1 MLTAFRMSGGGG
13 SGEEDGSMRFSGR
26 FLSICAAAAVSVG
39 LASCSTP
46 QAATTTGAGAA
57 AATGANPAAEALLDR
72 INIPYERFTLANGL
86 TVIVHTD
93 RKAPVVAV
101 SMWYDVGSKDEAA
114 GRTGFAHLFEHLM
127 FNGTENAPGDFFEH
141 LEEIGATDVNGTTN
155 PDRTNYFQTVPTGAL
170 DRALFL
176 ESDRMGHLLGAVT
189 QETLNNQRGVVQ
201 NEKRQG
207 DNQPF
212 GLLRYYIF
220 ENLTPRGHPYHH
232 STIGSMADL
241 NAASM
246 DDVGNWFRA
255 NYGPNNAV
263 LVLAGDVDAA
273 TARPMVERWFGSIPR
288 GPDVVERRIEIPT
301 LPAPLHR
308 EVTDQIATT
317 RILRYWAVP
326 GWTSE
331 EQPAL
336 GLAASVLGGLNS
348 SRLDNALVRGEQLA
362 VSVAASAQPF
372 EDMGVFVIQADVR
385 PGVDPDLVARRVD
398 EITAEFLRDGPT
410 AAELERAVMS
420 GLSAQLNG
428 LESVGGF
435 GGKAVALA
443 QSQLYTGN
451 PGFYREQLRR
461 FATATPTQVRD
472 IASRWLSRPVF
483 GLIYRPGTRTDS
495 GDGRGGAV
503 RAGGEADPFAAAN
516 YRTPTSANERAFGGT
531 LPLGAS
537 PVQQTAAPAQNA
549 ETADMAPAQPDPRTI
564 TAGPRGAPRSPP
576 ELQPLGNLDFPNI
589 ERARLRNGI
598 PVYFARRSTVPT
610 LRVSVLFDAGLA
622 ADSRDR
628 AGTQALMLGLM
639 TEGTTTRDSRA
650 LAEEQ
655 ERLGASVSAG
665 WGADRTSIGMY
676 MLRSNIRPSLSLL
689 ADVIRNPA
697 FAPPEI
703 ERLRAQ
709 QLTGIAQEL
718 NSPNGLA
725 NRVAGPLLFGRDH
738 PYGGIAGS
746 GTVGS
751 VRAIT
756 RDDLVNFHQSWIRP
770 DNAMIFVVGDTDLD
784 TIVRELNATLG
795 DWQPPA
801 VPRGV
806 KNFDVAIPA
815 QTPRILFVNRPN
827 SPQSVIVAAQVLGVG
842 GRDDLVVLRA
852 SNEVLGGGFLSRINM
867 NLRERRGWSYGAGS
881 SIGGQ
886 EQRVTFRVTAPV
898 QADRTGDAVR
908 EIINDVT
915 AYRGASGV
923 TAAELTRTINSNVRS
938 LPGSFETSGD
948 VLGGMQDIVLLN
960 RPDDYYEQLPT
971 RYRALTADELNAAL
985 RAQVDPARFVYIIVG
1000 DERVVLPQLQGLGMP
1015 VEIVDRATLGG
1026 Q

>member
-1 MLTAFRMSGGGG
+1 
-13 SGEEDGSMRFSGR
+13 MRFSR
-26 FLSICAAAAVSVG
+26 RLLSICVAAAASVG
-39 LASCSTP
+39 LASC
-46 QAATTTGAGAA
+46 ATSEGASTGAAPRA
-57 AATGANPAAEALLDR
+57 AATGNAAAEALLER

-86 TVIVHTD
+86 TVVVHTD

-101 SMWYDVGSKDEAA
+101 SMWYNVGSKDEVP

-141 LEEIGATDVNGTTN
+141 LEDIGATDVNGTTN

-189 QETLNNQRGVVQ
+189 QETLDAQRGVVQ

-212 GLLRYYIF
+212 GLQRYYIF

-246 DDVGNWFRA
+246 EDVGTWFRN

-263 LVLAGDVDAA
+263 LVLAGDIDAA
-273 TARPMVERWFGSIPR
+273 TARPMVERWFGAIPR
-288 GPDVVERRIEIPT
+288 GPDVVERPIEIPT

-317 RILRYWAVP
+317 RIMRFWTVP

-331 EQPAL
+331 EQPML
-336 GLAASVLGGLNS
+336 SLAASVLGGLNS
-348 SRLDNALVRGEQLA
+348 SRLDNALVRGEEIA
-362 VSVAASAQPF
+362 VSVVSSAQPF
-372 EDMGVFVIQADVR
+372 EDLGVFVVQADVK
-385 PGVDPDLVARRVD
+385 PGVDPALVARRMD

-420 GLSAQLNG
+420 GLSSQLNG

-443 QSQLYTGN
+443 QGQLYTGN

-461 FATATPTQVRD
+461 FASATPAQVREV
-472 IASRWLSRPVF
+472 ANRWLSRPVF
-483 GLIYRPGTRTDS
+483 GLIYRPGARTDT

-503 RAGGEADPFAAAN
+503 RDVAAAEPFAPAH
-516 YRTPTSANERAFGGT
+516 YRAPSSANERAFGST
-531 LPLGAS
+531 MPLGES
-537 PVQQTAAPAQNA
+537 VVQQTAVPA
-549 ETADMAPAQPDPRTI
+549 TPPPAAAAAPDPATI

-576 ELQPLGNLDFPNI
+576 ELQPLGNLDFPAI
-589 ERARLRNGI
+589 ERGRLRNGI
-598 PVYFARRSTVPT
+598 PVYFARRATVPT
-610 LRVSVLFDAGLA
+610 LRVSVLFDAGIA

-628 AGTQALMLGLM
+628 AGTQTLMLNLM
-639 TEGTTTRDSRA
+639 SEGTTTRDSRT

-665 WGADRTSIGMY
+665 FGTDRTSIGMY
-676 MLRSNIRPSLSLL
+676 LLRANMRPSLALL

-697 FAPPEI
+697 FAPSEI
-703 ERLRAQ
+703 ERLRNQ

-738 PYGGIAGS
+738 PYGAIAGS
-746 GTVGS
+746 GTVAS

-756 RDDLVNFHQSWIRP
+756 RDDLTTFHQSWIRP
-770 DNAMIFVVGDTDLD
+770 DNAQIFVAGDSDLR
-784 TIVRELNATLG
+784 TVLRELNATLG
-795 DWQPPA
+795 DWQNPA
-801 VPRGV
+801 VARGV
-806 KNFDVAIPA
+806 KNFAAPIPV

-827 SPQSVIVAAQVLGVG
+827 SPQSVIIAAQVLGIT
-842 GRDDLVVLRA
+842 GRDDQVVIRA
-852 SNEVLGGGFLSRINM
+852 ANEVLGGGFLSRINM
-867 NLRERRGWSYGAGS
+867 NLRERRNWSYGAGS

-886 EQRVTFRVTAPV
+886 EQQVTFRVTAPV
-898 QADRTGDAVR
+898 QADRTADSIL
-908 EIINDVT
+908 EIINDVG
-915 AYRGASGV
+915 AFRGAAGV
-923 TAAELTRTINSNVRS
+923 NAAELTRTINSNTRS
-938 LPGSFETSGD
+938 LPGSFESSSD
-948 VLGGMQDIVLLN
+948 VLGGMQDIIIRN
-960 RPDDYYEQLPT
+960 RADDYYEQLPG
-971 RYRALTADELNAAL
+971 RYQAMTAAQLDEAL
-985 RAQVDPARFVYIIVG
+985 RAQVDPSRFVFIVVG
-1000 DERVVLPQLQGLGMP
+1000 DQSVVMPQLQRLVIP
-1015 VEIVDRATLGG
+1015 IQVVDRSTLGG
-1026 Q
+1026 E